1 MSNLSEYIEKV
12 KEYKKKNQN
21 ISEEELIRYVYLDLG
36 KRFSFDLS
44 FSFGNTKTKK
54 RIYANSKKEEDLDK
68 AMESNIIIC
77 KSVSY
82 IVEYILKIQLID
94 NQVVAF

>member
-44 FSFGNTKTKK
+44 FSFGNKK
-54 RIYANSKKEEDLDK
+54 KKKEYML
-68 AMESNIIIC
+68 
-77 KSVSY
+77 
-82 IVEYILKIQLID
+82 IVKRKKI
-94 NQVVAF
+94 

>member
-54 RIYANSKKEEDLDK
+54 RIYAHSKKEEDLDK
-68 AMESNIIIC
+68 AYRYFVNMYSDTYKVKTVNN
-77 KSVSY
+77 V
-82 IVEYILKIQLID
+82 
-94 NQVVAF
+94 